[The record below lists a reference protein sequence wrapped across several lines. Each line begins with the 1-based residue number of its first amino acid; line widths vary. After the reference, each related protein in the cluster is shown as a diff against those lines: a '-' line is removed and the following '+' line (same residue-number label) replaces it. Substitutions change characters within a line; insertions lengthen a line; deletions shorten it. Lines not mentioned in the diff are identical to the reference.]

1 MFKNTTEKQWA
12 LACHLGALAGFI
24 IPLGNIIVP
33 LVIYLSKKDESEV
46 IADQARESLNFQIT
60 ITLMLIVALVLTFL
74 LIGIFLIPVVI
85 LLQLIFI
92 ILAALVVD
100 KNKLY
105 RYPFSIRLVD

>member
-1 MFKNTTEKQWA
+1 MYKNSTEKQWA
-12 LACHLGALAGFI
+12 LACHLGALAGYIF
-24 IPLGNIIVP
+24 PFGNILVP
-33 LVIYLSKKDESEV
+33 LIIYLSKKNESEV

-60 ITLMLIVALVLTFL
+60 ITILIIISAVLMLV
-74 LIGIFLIPVVI
+74 LIGIFLLPVVI